1 MKIRLLCF
9 AAMKDYFPPQEELL
23 VKSGSTIAE
32 LRSSLEIRNPSA
44 ARLLKVSRFAV
55 NQEIVED
62 GYFLSE
68 GQSVAVLPPS
78 SGG

>member
-1 MKIRLLCF
+1 
-9 AAMKDYFPPQEELL
+9 MKDYFPAMEELF

-32 LRSSLEIRNPSA
+32 LRSSLEVRNPSA
-44 ARLLKVSRFAV
+44 SRLLRVSRFAV

-62 GYFLSE
+62 AYSLSD